1 LWLLEVQVVDLAD
14 KLVVVELVDIGQEQ
28 DYQFHLV
35 LIQ

>member
-1 LWLLEVQVVDLAD
+1 LLEVQVAVLMA
-14 KLVVVELVDIGQEQ
+14 KLVVVELVDIGQGQ